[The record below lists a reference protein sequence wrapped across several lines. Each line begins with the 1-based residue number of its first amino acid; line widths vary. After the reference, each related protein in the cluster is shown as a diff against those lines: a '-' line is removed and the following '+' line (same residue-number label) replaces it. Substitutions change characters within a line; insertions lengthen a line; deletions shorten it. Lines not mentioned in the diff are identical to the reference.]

1 MKVFQKFWSTVLF
14 KNVAALKL
22 IVDSVDQE
30 QLTKNDRHDHH
41 LLNGP
46 LGFSLGL
53 TRKHAHTLRWAGA
66 KTFLEWRFGASE
78 LAGLGVKCVSLG

>member
-46 LGFSLGL
+46 PEQSIKLPPP
-53 TRKHAHTLRWAGA
+53 A
-66 KTFLEWRFGASE
+66 EQN
-78 LAGLGVKCVSLG
+78 